1 MKKVIAVLL
10 ILAAITA
17 AEGFKRHALT
27 LSTGIPGLIL
37 PELSYEYSLDADN
50 KVGIAAGTF
59 AFWPEYR
66 LSYVR
71 MISSFELAGSAGF
84 VPNLDDDRGES
95 GIFDD
100 LFEGIL
106 SCGTAGEKFI
116 SVTGG
121 YRYTADG
128 GFIFR
133 VADGGGY
140 FFVDDDSPVIPFIQ
154 LGVGYGF

>member
-1 MKKVIAVLL
+1 MKKVIVILL
-10 ILAAITA
+10 ILTTMIM
-17 AEGFKRHALT
+17 AEDYKRHAFT
-27 LSTGIPGLIL
+27 LSAGIPGLLL
-37 PELSYEYSLDADN
+37 PELAYEYSFDADN

-84 VPNLDDDRGES
+84 VPKPDDDRDES

-106 SCGTAGEKFI
+106 SCGTAGAKFI

-133 VADGGGY
+133 VAGGGGY
-140 FFVDDDSPVIPFIQ
+140 FFVDDDSQVIPFFQ